1 MNPSSEVEPQPE
13 ASSLGATP
21 AETAAP
27 AGPSV
32 AVDLTGRRLTRTIIA
47 LAWPVMVER
56 VSISVLAAVD
66 AVLVGRYVGADGI
79 AAVGMGGLLF
89 WLALAGAFA
98 VDVGATAVVAR
109 DAGARD
115 TRHLQASMHAAI
127 AMGLGI
133 GLAGT
138 ALMWA
143 AGPQLLRLLG
153 AEGDVARLGDDY
165 VRVASLGFP
174 FMMAMYGA
182 NGALRGI
189 GNTFTPMLIL
199 LSVNAT
205 NALVAFLLISGVAG
219 VRLETVAAGA
229 GFATGGA
236 LGGAL
241 ALAYLWSGRAGVRVH
256 LRNAL
261 RLGYAPFRRILSIG
275 LPVGLEEFQFML
287 AFLAYSRIIFSLGE
301 TAQAAHAVG
310 LRGLE
315 VAIVPGFAL
324 GTASTAIVG
333 QYLGARRPDL
343 AERAALQVRNY
354 AFGTM
359 VIMAVALAAFAPQI
373 VRLFVRERDV
383 IDTGARLL
391 RVFALALPGM
401 ALHASLSGPLRAGGD
416 ARFVLGTFTV
426 TAWLVRIPVAALC
439 GLALGWGAP
448 GAWAGA
454 AAENTLRGAV
464 IWLRFRAGVWKVR
477 EV

>member
-1 MNPSSEVEPQPE
+1 MNPTPE
-13 ASSLGATP
+13 GEATSP
-21 AETAAP
+21 APPATAAAQAAP
-27 AGPSV
+27 REPGV
-32 AVDLTGRRLTRTIIA
+32 AVDLTGRRLTRTIVA
-47 LAWPVMVER
+47 LSWPVMVER
-56 VSISVLAAVD
+56 VSISVLSAVD
-66 AVLVGRYVGADGI
+66 AVLVGRYVGANGI

-89 WLALAGAFA
+89 WMALAGAFA

-115 TRHLQASMHAAI
+115 TARLQASLHAALM
-127 AMGLGI
+127 MGVAI

-138 ALMWA
+138 ALMWG
-143 AGPQLLRLLG
+143 AGPWLLRLLG

-174 FMMAMYGA
+174 FMMTMYAG
-182 NGALRGI
+182 NGALRGV
-189 GNTFTPMLIL
+189 GNTFTPMVIL
-199 LSVNAT
+199 LLVNGT

-219 VRLETVAAGA
+219 VRLETVAAGT
-229 GFATGGA
+229 GFSAGGA
-236 LGGAL
+236 VGGAL
-241 ALAYLWSGRAGVRVH
+241 ALLYLLSGRAGLTLD
-256 LRNAL
+256 LRTLL
-261 RLGYAPFRRILSIG
+261 RTGRAPFGRILSIG

-343 AERAALQVRNY
+343 AERAATQVRNY
-354 AFGTM
+354 ALGAMLCMAAVLALFG
-359 VIMAVALAAFAPQI
+359 PQI
-373 VRLFVRERDV
+373 VRIFVREDDV
-383 IDTGARLL
+383 VRTGGRLL

-439 GLALGWGAP
+439 ALGLGWGAP
-448 GAWAGA
+448 GAWVGA
-454 AAENTLRGAV
+454 AAENTTRGAI
-464 IWLRFRAGVWKVR
+464 IWLRFRSGVWKTR

>member
-1 MNPSSEVEPQPE
+1 MNPPS
-13 ASSLGATP
+13 P
-21 AETAAP
+21 AEAHPDPTAPGSAP
-27 AGPSV
+27 AGGVALEPPV
-32 AVDLTGRRLTRTIIA
+32 AVDLTGRRLTRTIVA

-56 VSISVLAAVD
+56 ISISVLSAVD

-115 TRHLQASMHAAI
+115 AARLQASAHAAI
-127 AMGLGI
+127 AMGLAI

-153 AEGDVARLGDDY
+153 AEDDVARFGDHY

-174 FMMAMYGA
+174 FMMTMYGA

-199 LSVNAT
+199 LAVNAT

-229 GFATGGA
+229 GFAVGGA
-236 LGGAL
+236 LGGSL
-241 ALAYLWSGRAGVRVH
+241 AAAYLLSGRAGIRID
-256 LRNAL
+256 LAGAFRTGL
-261 RLGYAPFRRILSIG
+261 APFRRILSIG

-359 VIMAVALAAFAPQI
+359 LVMAVALAAFAPQI
-373 VRLFVRERDV
+373 VRLFVREDDV
-383 IDTGARLL
+383 IETGARLL
-391 RVFALALPGM
+391 RVFSLALPGM

-426 TAWLVRIPVAALC
+426 TAWFVRIPVAALC
-439 GLALGWGAP
+439 ALAIGWGAP
-448 GAWAGA
+448 GAWVGA

-464 IWLRFRAGVWKVR
+464 IWLRFRSGVWKTR
-477 EV
+477 EI

>member
-1 MNPSSEVEPQPE
+1 MMPLPDGDAPSDP
-13 ASSLGATP
+13 
-21 AETAAP
+21 AAP
-27 AGPSV
+27 ARRPARPPHEPGV
-32 AVDLTGRRLTRTIIA
+32 AVDLTGARMTRTIVA
-47 LAWPVMVER
+47 LSWPVMVER
-56 VSISVLAAVD
+56 ISISVLSTIDAA
-66 AVLVGRYVGADGI
+66 LVGRYVGADGI

-115 TRHLQASMHAAI
+115 VTRLQGSAHAAI
-127 AMGLGI
+127 VMGFAI
-133 GLAGT
+133 GVAGA

-153 AEGDVARLGDDY
+153 ADGDVARLGSDY

-174 FMMAMYGA
+174 LMMTMYGA

-189 GNTFTPMLIL
+189 GNTFTPMVIL
-199 LSVNAT
+199 LLVNAA

-219 VRLETVAAGA
+219 LRLETVAAGA
-229 GFATGGA
+229 GFSVGGA
-236 LGGAL
+236 VGGSL
-241 ALAYLWSGRAGVRVH
+241 ALAYLLWGRAG
-256 LRNAL
+256 LRIDPSAL
-261 RLGYAPFRRILSIG
+261 ARTGRAPFARILSIG

-333 QYLGARRPDL
+333 QFLGARRPDL
-343 AERAALQVRNY
+343 AEGAATQVRNY
-354 AFGTM
+354 ALGIM
-359 VIMAVALAAFAPQI
+359 VVMAVALAALAPRI
-373 VRLFVRERDV
+373 VGLFVREDDV
-383 IDTGARLL
+383 VDTGARLL

-426 TAWLVRIPVAALC
+426 TAWFVRIPVAALC
-439 GLALGWGAP
+439 ALGLGWGAP
-448 GAWAGA
+448 GAWVGA
-454 AAENTLRGAV
+454 AAENSVRGAV
-464 IWLRFRAGVWKVR
+464 IWMRFRSGVWKTR